1 MKLMVSAKK
10 SSKSNGSSRKKI
22 NGKAF
27 LLCLRNEGYPA
38 SLELRKLY
46 PVVQDVSATRHKL
59 VRIIDESGESYLY
72 PADYFVALRQPT
84 IVKAAL
90 SKAS

>member
-1 MKLMVSAKK
+1 M
-10 SSKSNGSSRKKI
+10 SSKSSSSSRKKTSAE
-22 NGKAF
+22 AF
-27 LLCLRNEGYPA
+27 MLCLRNEGYPA

-46 PVVQDVSATRHKL
+46 PVVQDVSATKHKL

-72 PADYFVALRQPT
+72 PAEYFVALRLPT
-84 IVKAAL
+84 SVKHAL

>member
-1 MKLMVSAKK
+1 MASARK
-10 SSKSNGSSRKKI
+10 SSKSNGSSRNKTS
-22 NGKAF
+22 GEAF
-27 LLCLRNEGYPA
+27 LLCLRNEGYSA

-46 PVVQDVSATRHKL
+46 PVVQDESATKHKL

-72 PADYFVALRQPT
+72 PTEYFVALRLPT
-84 IVKAAL
+84 RVRAAL